1 MSVIWAMGIRL
12 EAGTG
17 QEITNGKILV
27 DSPPTLMALSQ
38 QLTLQMREP
47 ANFQPN
53 SRQKP
58 SVTSLISLPK

>member
-1 MSVIWAMGIRL
+1 MEIKLEGI
-12 EAGTG
+12 G
-17 QEITNGKILV
+17 QEITNGKVLV

-38 QLTLQMREP
+38 QLTLQMRER

-58 SVTSLISLPK
+58 STTSLTSLPK